1 MSKTPLS
8 DEALAQLFT
17 EARTY
22 NAWLPTAV
30 SDETLTRLA
39 DLMKLGPTAAN
50 SCPARLVF
58 LKSEAAK
65 QRLAPHLSEANRAKT
80 MTAPVVVIIGYDLEF
95 YEKLGILFPHN
106 PDARSWFAGN
116 DAAIQT
122 TAFRSSSLQGGYLIL
137 AARALGLDCGPMSG
151 FDNAG
156 VDASF
161 FPDGKIKSNFICALG
176 HGDKTRHFHPRSP
189 RLPFADFAKIL

>member
-1 MSKTPLS
+1 MVLRDP
-8 DEALAQLFT
+8 
-17 EARTY
+17 R
-22 NAWLPTAV
+22 V
-30 SDETLTRLA
+30 
-39 DLMKLGPTAAN
+39 
-50 SCPARLVF
+50 
-58 LKSEAAK
+58 
-65 QRLAPHLSEANRAKT
+65 ANRAKT

>member
-22 NAWLPTAV
+22 NAWLPLDV
-30 SDETLTRLA
+30 SDETLIRLA
-39 DLMKLGPTAAN
+39 DLMKMGPTAAN
-50 SCPARLVF
+50 SCPARLIF

-65 QRLAPHLSEANRAKT
+65 QRLAPHLSDANRAKT

-116 DAAIQT
+116 DSAIQA

-156 VDASF
+156 VDSTF

-176 HGDKTRHFHPRSP
+176 HGDKTHHFHPRGP

>member
-1 MSKTPLS
+1 MNKSPLS
-8 DEALAQLFT
+8 DDSLAQLFT

-22 NAWLPTAV
+22 NAWLPTPVA
-30 SDETLTRLA
+30 DETLIHLA

-95 YEKLGILFPHN
+95 YEQLGFLFPHN

-116 DAAIQT
+116 DDAIQT

-156 VDASF
+156 VDSTF
-161 FPDGKIKSNFICALG
+161 FPDGQIKSNFICALG
-176 HGDKTRHFHPRSP
+176 HGDKSHHFHPRGP
-189 RLPFADFAKIL
+189 RLAFADFASIL